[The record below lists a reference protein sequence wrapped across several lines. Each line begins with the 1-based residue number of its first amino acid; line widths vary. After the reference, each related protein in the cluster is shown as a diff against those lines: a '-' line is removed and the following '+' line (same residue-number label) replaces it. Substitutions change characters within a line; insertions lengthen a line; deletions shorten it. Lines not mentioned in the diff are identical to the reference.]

1 MEKKLLIL
9 FIFLSISCFA
19 QLSNKHWIPP
29 LHSRVADQ
37 ISDQYVYLSTA
48 ETTSFNVTVTD
59 GSGNPYSGSPF
70 ALSATNP
77 IRINIGIG
85 QPTKMFLNLDDVNT
99 IVSDKGIILEGNK
112 DFYVSFR
119 MRSLNHSETLIS
131 KGRPGIGTSFRL
143 GCMINESLDS
153 RKSFVASV
161 MATEDNTNVKLSEY
175 NTGVIFTSGAGDITS
190 DSQTFSN
197 LKAGE
202 SIVFSG
208 YSDIAA
214 NLDGII
220 GALITSNNPVAV
232 NTGNVFGGI
241 ENGRADITLDQ
252 IVSASQIGKEYI
264 FIEGNG
270 LPSMETPLIVAN
282 EDGTAIYINDNSTPI
297 TTIDA
302 GKYYIVPNSYYQ
314 GTVNRN
320 LFVKTNKPVFA
331 YQLLGGGADTAASG
345 LNFIPPLSCF
355 FQNSVSIPKV
365 NQIGSTI
372 YTADLMILTY
382 SGSNITVNG
391 SIISMSRSQAVLG
404 NTDWVT
410 YRISN
415 ITGDATVASTGPLA
429 VGVFGF
435 KGSASGFAGY
445 YSGFGSNPQDSKV
458 TVCSNT
464 TQDLFDIINGNPD
477 TGGIWAVPPGGKP
490 LDGNIFDS
498 SVNSPGEYNYTF
510 TKDCNATLTT
520 VSVKV
525 NVTIQQSKNAGSN
538 NSITICADSNP
549 FDLFSLLGTADIGGT
564 WSPGL
569 ASATGVFNPE
579 VDLSGI
585 YAYSFPA
592 IGSCNAISATI
603 DITNNARPSIS
614 TITDF
619 NECDN
624 TIDDNDTN
632 GFVDFDLTT
641 KNNEIIGSQPG
652 INITYHTLQDDA
664 ESGINPIN
672 TIYSN
677 NRIIYVRLTN
687 AASSCHI
694 VTSFN
699 LVVQPL
705 PVVNDA
711 IIIQCDDDTDGQSD
725 FNLTEKNSSIST
737 NYMTENFRY
746 FTTADRA
753 RTNDS
758 DLQIET
764 PTAYKSG
771 SGTVWV
777 TVEDQNGCYKVS
789 QLSLEVSSTQIP
801 EDYKRE
807 FVACDDNLDSLN
819 DDTDRVSTFDFSSVT
834 SEITSLFL
842 GSSNDYSI
850 SYYRNKEDAL
860 AESDEIINTSN
871 YRNIGYPHTQQI
883 WVRVESTLNN
893 SCYGLGAHITLT
905 VNPKPSINTNEDH
918 KDDNLICSNLPD
930 YYVQLNAGINDGS
943 STSDYSYIW
952 TKDNLILDNKI
963 QPILDVN
970 TIGIYTVEVKSI
982 NGCSRI
988 RNIKVTASDI
998 ANISSISIIDLSET
1012 NTITVNTSGPGEYE
1026 YSLDAPNGPFQ
1037 KSNFFDEV
1045 SAGIHEVYIRDING
1059 CGTISKTIAVIDVPK
1074 YFTPNNDGHNDHWNV
1089 KGVTANINSNSIIFI
1104 YDRFGKL
1111 ITKINTNSDGWDGT
1125 LNGKPL
1131 AADDYWY
1138 TVQLEDGREVK
1149 GHFSLKR

>member
-1 MEKKLLIL
+1 MKKILL
-9 FIFLSISCFA
+9 FFYIFLSISSFA

-29 LHSRVADQ
+29 LHSRAANQ

-77 IRINIGIG
+77 IKIDIGIG
-85 QPTKMFLNLDDVNT
+85 QPTKMFLSIDDVNT
-99 IVSDKGIILEGNK
+99 VVSDKGIILEGSK

-119 MRSLNHSETLIS
+119 MRSLYHSETLIS

-143 GCMINESLDS
+143 GGMINESVDS

-161 MATEDNTNVKLSEY
+161 MATEDNTTINLSGY
-175 NTGVIFTSGAGDITS
+175 NTGVVFVSGTGNITL
-190 DSQTFSN
+190 DSQSFSN

-232 NTGNVFGGI
+232 NTGNVLGGI
-241 ENGRADITLDQ
+241 EDKRADITLDQ
-252 IVSASQIGKEYI
+252 IVSASQIGREYI

-282 EDGTAIYINDNSTPI
+282 EDGTAIYINDNPTPI

-302 GKYYIVPNSYYQ
+302 GQYYIVPNSYYQ
-314 GTVNRN
+314 GTINRN
-320 LFVKTNKPVFA
+320 LFVKTSKPVFA
-331 YQLLGGGADTAASG
+331 YQLLGGGDNTATSG

-382 SGSNITVNG
+382 SGSTLTVNG
-391 SIISMSRSQAVLG
+391 NMIPATQAQDVLG
-404 NTDWVT
+404 NSDWVT
-410 YRISN
+410 YRVSN
-415 ITGDATVASTGPLA
+415 ITGDANVLSTGPLA

-435 KGSASGFAGY
+435 QGDASGFAGY
-445 YSGFGSNPQDSKV
+445 YSGFGSIPQDSKV

-510 TKDCNATLTT
+510 TKDCNTALTT
-520 VSVKV
+520 ISVKV

-564 WSPGL
+564 WSPTLESG
-569 ASATGVFNPE
+569 TGIFNPA
-579 VDLSGI
+579 VDLSGT
-585 YAYSFPA
+585 YSYSFPA
-592 IGSCNAISATI
+592 IGSCNAISSTI
-603 DITNNARPSIS
+603 NVTNNALPTTS

-619 NECDN
+619 NKCD
-624 TIDDNDTN
+624 DSFDGNDTN
-632 GFVDFDLTT
+632 SFVDFDLTT
-641 KNNEIIGSQPG
+641 KNIEILGSQTG
-652 INITYHTLQDDA
+652 INVTYHTLQADA
-664 ESGINPIN
+664 ESGINPIV

-677 NRIIYVRLTN
+677 NRTIYARLTN
-687 AASSCHI
+687 AASNCHI

-705 PVVNDA
+705 PVVNEVT
-711 IIIQCDDDTDGQSD
+711 IIQCDDDTDGESD

-737 NYMTENFRY
+737 NYMTETFRY

-753 RTNDS
+753 TNNDS

-764 PTAYKSG
+764 PTTYKSG
-771 SGTVWV
+771 NATVWV
-777 TVEDQNGCYKVS
+777 TVEDPNGCFKVS
-789 QLSLEVSSTQIP
+789 KLNLKVTSTQIP

-807 FVACDDNLDSLN
+807 FVDCDDHLDSLN
-819 DDTDRVSTFDFSSVT
+819 DDTDGISTFDFSSVT
-834 SEITSLFL
+834 SEIKSLFL
-842 GSSNDYSI
+842 GPSNDYSI
-850 SYYRNKEDAL
+850 SYYRNKTDAL
-860 AESDEIINTSN
+860 AESNEITNPSN

-883 WVRVESTLNN
+883 WIRVESTLDNA
-893 SCYGLGAHITLT
+893 CYGLGPHIILT
-905 VNPKPSINTNEDH
+905 VHPKPSINTNEDH
-918 KDDNLICSNLPD
+918 KDDNLICSNLPAF
-930 YYVQLNAGINDGS
+930 YVQLNAGINDGS
-943 STSDYSYIW
+943 STSNYSYMW
-952 TKDNLILDNKI
+952 TKDNLILENKT
-963 QPILDVN
+963 QSILDVN

-982 NGCSRI
+982 NSCSRI
-988 RNIKVTASDI
+988 RTIKVTASDI
-998 ANISSISIIDLSET
+998 ANISSISIIDLSKT
-1012 NTITVNTSGPGEYE
+1012 NTVTVNTTGPGEYE

-1059 CGTISKTIAVIDVPK
+1059 CGIISKTIAVIDVPK
-1074 YFTPNNDGHNDHWNV
+1074 YFTPNNDGHNDFWNV
-1089 KGVTANINSNSIIFI
+1089 KGVTADINSNSIIFI
-1104 YDRFGKL
+1104 YDRYGKL

-1125 LNGKPL
+1125 FNGQPL

-1138 TVQLEDGREVK
+1138 TVKLQDGREAK